1 MSDFYDW
8 QKTLSYDADVTMVVG
23 TRGVGKTFGL
33 RTQFIRDWKKDGSRF
48 VEVCRYKNE
57 LFGVSDGYFNRVGD
71 QAEFKDL
78 MFKTD
83 SRHAYVAYKDA
94 KTDTDK
100 PEWEIIGYF
109 AALSDAQR
117 LKKRTFDHVRRIV
130 LDEAI
135 IDRRDRYHNYLPS
148 EFTVLANLVDTVSRE
163 RKDTKSV
170 RPRVYLL
177 GNALSFAN
185 PYFARYGV
193 TSDLSYGYR
202 WFNNKTFL
210 LHYVHTPEY
219 SEEKQTGTVAGRML
233 AGTAE
238 GNSIANNT
246 FMLDSNEFVARKP
259 SRAKF
264 TFGIVYNGNEYGIWA
279 DMREGRY
286 YVSKKIPKN
295 TLRPIYSLSREDA
308 SVNYMAVTR
317 ASTVMQSLEN
327 MWYLGLISYESVDL
341 KMQFADVL
349 AMFGIR

>member
-1 MSDFYDW
+1 MAEFYDW

-33 RTQFIRDWKKDGSRF
+33 RTQFIRDWKRDGSRF

-83 SRHAYVAYKDA
+83 SRYAYVAYKDA

-100 PEWEIIGYF
+100 PDWEIIGYF

-163 RKDTKSV
+163 RKDTESV

-210 LHYVHTPEY
+210 LHYVYTPEY

-264 TFGIVYNGNEYGIWA
+264 TFGIVYNGNEYGIWV

-286 YVSKKIPKN
+286 YVSKKVPKN